1 MNTNQRQLRMQISL
15 NTLQHLGMNLYSN
28 VPAVLSE
35 IVANAWDADASRV
48 AINIDSDTSTI
59 TIEDNG
65 CGMTRAQV
73 IDHFLVIGFQ
83 RRKVQGLKTE
93 KGRSPM
99 GRKGIGK
106 LSAFSVASVVDVYT
120 SGGGET
126 TAFRLDRAAIQDE
139 TSLNA
144 ERAYLPEELSD
155 WPADLPEGTRIVLS
169 GVTKNLTK
177 MTVEALKRRIARR
190 FSVIGPMHG
199 FEVSVN
205 ESVVGVEDRSYH
217 NMLEYVWTYGDQKD
231 FNGLCSN
238 LKRGAEVRNDAIRE
252 FLPDNG
258 MTVSGWI
265 GTVMHPRQLADKEG
279 DNLNRIAIFMR
290 GKLAQ
295 EDVLNDFN
303 QKAIY
308 ANYVVGEIHCDD
320 LDGDERDDIAT
331 SNRQSLKLDDPKFR
345 SLRDAIKS
353 ELVHVSKCWSEF
365 RREDGSARLA
375 KSVPAVRDWLKS
387 LQGDTRKKADR
398 WIGRLNTLNI
408 EDEFD
413 RKELLKASILA
424 FESYRRKEQVDR
436 LDEFSDDNLTGLL
449 PVFGD
454 IDDLELSYYGQIV
467 SMRIGVIR
475 KLQKML
481 DRDVKEKKL
490 QKFIFRH
497 LWLVDPSWER
507 TRGSEEIE
515 KSIVKYLKAD
525 TASLPPEQKRAR
537 VDIVYRTTSATHVI
551 IEMKRKSIATPLD
564 VLIKQVTKYRRGVQE
579 IIKTTDYKNWPVH
592 VICLIGKPPP
602 NWDRERIAIEKSLQA
617 FDTRLIFYD
626 QVIQNALKSY
636 TDYLEQN
643 KKLDKLSKLFES
655 IDDFAAEEKLA
666 SETAKVF

>member
-1 MNTNQRQLRMQISL
+1 MNTNQRQLKMQISL

-48 AINIDSDTSTI
+48 AINIDGDASTI

-73 IDHFLVIGFQ
+73 IDHFLVVGFQ
-83 RRKVQGLKTE
+83 RRKVQGRKTV

-106 LSAFSVASVVDVYT
+106 LSAFSVARVVDVYT

-126 TAFRLDRAAIQDE
+126 TAFRLDRDAIQGE
-139 TSLNA
+139 TSLDV
-144 ERAYLPEELSD
+144 EQAYLPEELSD
-155 WPADLPEGTRIVLS
+155 RPVDLSEGTRIVLS
-169 GVTKNLTK
+169 SVSKNLTK
-177 MTVEALKRRIARR
+177 MTVDALKRRIARR
-190 FSVIGPMHG
+190 FSVIGPRHG

-205 ESVVGVEDRSYH
+205 GSVVGLEDRGYH
-217 NMLEYVWTYGDQKD
+217 SMLEYMWTYGDQKD
-231 FNGLCSN
+231 FNGLCNN
-238 LKRGAEVRNDAIRE
+238 LKRDAEARNNAIRR
-252 FLPDNG
+252 FLPNNG

-265 GTVMHPRQLADKEG
+265 GTVMHPRQLADTEG
-279 DNLNRIAIFMR
+279 DNLNCIAIFMR

-365 RREDGSARLA
+365 RREDGSARLV
-375 KSVPAVRDWLKS
+375 KSVPAVCDWLNG

-398 WIGRLNTLNI
+398 WIGRLKTLNI
-408 EDEFD
+408 EEEFD

-436 LDEFSDDNLTGLL
+436 LDEFSDDNLAGLL

-481 DRDVKEKKL
+481 EQDVKEKEL
-490 QKFIFRH
+490 QKFIFEH

-537 VDIVYRTTSATHVI
+537 VDIAYRTVSATHVI
-551 IEMKRKSIATPLD
+551 IEMKRKSVATPLD
-564 VLIKQVTKYRRGVQE
+564 VLTKQIRKYRQGLKK
-579 IIKTTDYKNWPVH
+579 IIKKTNYKDWPLH
-592 VICLIGKPPP
+592 IICLVGDAPPD
-602 NWDRERIAIEKSLQA
+602 WYEDRIANEKSLQA
-617 FDTRLIFYD
+617 YDARLIFYD
-626 QVIQNALKSY
+626 QVIHNALESY
-636 TDYLEQN
+636 TDYLEQH

-655 IDDFAAEEKLA
+655 IDDFADEEKSA
-666 SETAKVF
+666 SETAQVF